1 MNFVSLFA
9 GTGVLLIGVAGV
21 LLITGNPGNPLAA
34 EIFLVVAALDFG
46 IAVRLATSKK
56 MKRASTENA

>member
-21 LLITGNPGNPLAA
+21 LLITGNPLAA

-46 IAVRLATSKK
+46 MAFRLATSKK